1 MIVTILSIMKFTS
14 SSIRHALM
22 MVMAIRMV
30 DGTASPDNFFF
41 AFDKDLH
48 TFGMR
53 QQFRDKNSGG
63 GVKDKSIKMTTDAA
77 NIEDDF
83 DKAEEEIFHR
93 VEDAERVVLDAA
105 GDLMRDEV
113 NVIFGNIKKHDDEG
127 QDAWKMTS
135 NMNANN
141 KNKNSSGVKDK
152 SIKMKTDAAHIK
164 DDYDKAEEEIFH
176 RVEDAER
183 AVLGVAGAFVRDE
196 VNALFGDIEKH
207 YDEGQDARKM
217 TSNGKAI
224 MNANNRSI
232 ASNKIKEESKG
243 QVDNNLIMN
252 ILQTMETYG
261 DHCYE

>member
-1 MIVTILSIMKFTS
+1 
-14 SSIRHALM
+14 
-22 MVMAIRMV
+22 
-30 DGTASPDNFFF
+30 
-41 AFDKDLH
+41 
-48 TFGMR
+48 
-53 QQFRDKNSGG
+53 
-63 GVKDKSIKMTTDAA
+63 MTTDAA